1 MKIYVPF
8 GLLLFSTGV
17 VAGLC
22 MRSRP
27 ARREVLPEQE
37 GVDYLREAGAI
48 DLFQIE
54 AGKLARSRAI
64 DPDVQT
70 YAEKMVKH
78 HQRSLLLM
86 RRAARLGGF
95 DVDRFPGLTGH
106 YQDLL
111 AGLRSTPDHLFDS
124 VYLRLQAQVHEAGL
138 VLHDGVD
145 IVPLSQPAM
154 QAVEMMAG
162 HLDEVEALIERR
174 RPGSVSP
181 GKPAQGKGRE
191 TAPAKPPGQ
200 PQTPNQTP
208 GDGGPTPFV
217 N

>member
-1 MKIYVPF
+1 MNIYVPF
-8 GLLLFSTGV
+8 GLVLFTTGI

-27 ARREVLPEQE
+27 ERWEVLPEQE

-48 DLFQIE
+48 DLFLIE
-54 AGKLARSRAI
+54 AGKLARGRAT
-64 DPDVQT
+64 DPEVQA
-70 YAEKMVKH
+70 YAEQMVKH

-86 RRAARLGGF
+86 RRAARQGGF

-111 AGLRSTPDHLFDS
+111 SGLRSTPDHLFDS

-138 VLHDGVD
+138 ALHDDVD

-154 QAVEMMAG
+154 QAVEMMAS

-181 GKPAQGKGRE
+181 GKPVPGKGRE
-191 TAPAKPPGQ
+191 AAPARPAGQ